1 VAKRRKDDEPDRPYR
16 WSDTPFDPL
25 ASPGRGG
32 GGGGGGSSR
41 RWLSWLVVI
50 VLLVVVVAIGRGWFR
65 SDSKSSAPR
74 RPSTTTTSTSV
85 AAVPGP
91 GPGPGQSTPS
101 SVVSQVGPAASAGPT
116 TVGTPQRAGSIQA
129 EVVSVTTSGQ
139 TGAPAAQRFLT
150 ASVTVANVGSE
161 RLGYG
166 VLKWEIQFPDGKVVA
181 ATPTMQPGEL
191 ALSGGLAAGA
201 SVSGTVTFDV
211 TGGGGGTYEIRY
223 RDAANPVDRDQLT
236 WLVPLS

>member
-32 GGGGGGSSR
+32 GGGGGGGSSR

-50 VLLVVVVAIGRGWFR
+50 VLLVAVVAIGRGWFR

-85 AAVPGP
+85 AAVP

>member
-1 VAKRRKDDEPDRPYR
+1 MAKRRKDDEPDRPYR

-32 GGGGGGSSR
+32 GGGGGGSTR

-85 AAVPGP
+85 AAVP

>member
-1 VAKRRKDDEPDRPYR
+1 MAKRRKDDEPDRPYR

-25 ASPGRGG
+25 ASPGRGGG

-85 AAVPGP
+85 AAVP

-236 WLVPLS
+236 WLVPLR

>member
-1 VAKRRKDDEPDRPYR
+1 MAKRRKDDEPDRPYR

-32 GGGGGGSSR
+32 GGGGGGGSSR

-50 VLLVVVVAIGRGWFR
+50 VLLVAVVAIGRGWFR

-85 AAVPGP
+85 AAVP

>member
-1 VAKRRKDDEPDRPYR
+1 MAKRRKDDEPDRPYR

-85 AAVPGP
+85 AAVP

>member
-1 VAKRRKDDEPDRPYR
+1 MAKRRKDDEPDRPYR

-25 ASPGRGG
+25 ASPGRGGG

-85 AAVPGP
+85 AAVP

>member
-1 VAKRRKDDEPDRPYR
+1 MAKRRKDDEPDRPYR

-50 VLLVVVVAIGRGWFR
+50 VLLVAVVAIGRGWFR

-85 AAVPGP
+85 AAVP